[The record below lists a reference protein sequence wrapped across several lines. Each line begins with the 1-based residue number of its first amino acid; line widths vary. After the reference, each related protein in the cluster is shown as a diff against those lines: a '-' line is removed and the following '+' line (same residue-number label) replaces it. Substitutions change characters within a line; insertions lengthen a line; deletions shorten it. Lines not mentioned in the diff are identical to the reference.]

1 VNAATAVRYCEDVT
15 RTRAR
20 NFWYGIRLL
29 PEPKRQA
36 LASIYAMARRI
47 DDIGD
52 GTAPTEQKR
61 DELDRV
67 AASFAGASPAA
78 DDPVLAAVALA
89 AIRFP
94 LPMDAFGDLVAG
106 VRMDLDDQRYAT
118 WDDLE
123 RYCRRVAG
131 SIGRL
136 SLGVFGARD
145 PDGDPVLADDLGV
158 AMQLT
163 NVLRDVREDRERG
176 RVYLPEEDLKRFDL
190 THDDLS
196 AASAAGP
203 QVESLVRFE
212 VERARG
218 WFDRSLGL
226 LGHLDRRSAACAGAM
241 AGIYRRL
248 LERIDAAPLD
258 VLDRRLSLPGWEKAW
273 VAARALA
280 GVSP

>member
-1 VNAATAVRYCEDVT
+1 MNAATAVRYCEDVT
-15 RTRAR
+15 RTQAR

-29 PEPKRQA
+29 PEQKRQA

-47 DDIGD
+47 DDVGD
-52 GTAPTEQKR
+52 GTDPVERKREQ
-61 DELDRV
+61 LDRIE
-67 AASFAGASPAA
+67 ASFTGASPA
-78 DDPVLAAVALA
+78 DEDPVVAAVALA

-94 LPMDAFGDLVAG
+94 IPLSAFGDLVAG
-106 VRMDLDDQRYAT
+106 VRMDLDDHRYAT

-123 RYCRRVAG
+123 IYCRRVAG

-145 PDGDPVLADDLGV
+145 PDGDARLADDLGI

-176 RVYLPEEDLKRFDL
+176 RVYLPDEDLARFGL
-190 THDDLS
+190 ERDDL
-196 AASAAGP
+196 AAPDPGP
-203 QVESLVRFE
+203 RAEALVRFE
-212 VERARG
+212 VARARE
-218 WFDRSLGL
+218 WFDRGLAL

-248 LERIDAAPLD
+248 LRRIDAAPLT
-258 VLDRRLSLPGWEKAW
+258 VLDRRLSLPAWEKAW
-273 VAARALA
+273 VATRALA
-280 GVSP
+280 GVTP